1 MVHLREMKESEGHF
15 FKKLNKLSLIMTYL
29 ITLLMKII
37 HELLM
42 NININQQEHTSS
54 NNSKYINLIYHNQK
68 YSKYKKDEGILKGTI
83 SIITSRSNRSK
94 K

>member
-54 NNSKYINLIYHNQK
+54 NNSKYINQK

-83 SIITSRSNRSK
+83 SIITSRSNRSQK
-94 K
+94 